1 MIVGVRKVNFE
12 KESLRNWGEQ
22 AILKENHHQ
31 EIGGGS
37 NLTRMQ

>member
-1 MIVGVRKVNFE
+1 MIAGVRTVHFE
-12 KESLRNWGEQ
+12 KESLRNWREQ

-31 EIGGGS
+31 EIEGGS